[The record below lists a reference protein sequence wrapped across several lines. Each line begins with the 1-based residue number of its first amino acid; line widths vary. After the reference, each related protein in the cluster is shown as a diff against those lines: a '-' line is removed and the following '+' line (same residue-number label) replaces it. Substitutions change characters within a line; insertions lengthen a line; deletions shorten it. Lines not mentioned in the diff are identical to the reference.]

1 MFNKLKT
8 DIKRQQLLRVEKSKH
23 GHTGCTEIK
32 PSTQHLCTEH
42 ATWAK
47 RGIFQSHVLF
57 GGLVL
62 LSEGDEINLQYVCL
76 HLSFILMGHSE
87 LLIYP
92 TLQAKCW
99 QPSSTWD
106 NSSMMHIRRNQ
117 CITACPE
124 PPSHCTVCSLDPRPL
139 LLHASIPPKSEHQWI
154 WYFTSHICNFTL
166 QLQSKNKFLTF
177 KPA

>member
-76 HLSFILMGHSE
+76 HLSIHSYGP
-87 LLIYP
+87 LRASDL
-92 TLQAKCW
+92 
-99 QPSSTWD
+99 S
-106 NSSMMHIRRNQ
+106 NSSSQML
-117 CITACPE
+117 TA
-124 PPSHCTVCSLDPRPL
+124 
-139 LLHASIPPKSEHQWI
+139 
-154 WYFTSHICNFTL
+154 L
-166 QLQSKNKFLTF
+166 QHMG
-177 KPA
+177 